1 MLVVVRQEWV
11 GKGGSIIESGE
22 IGEGME
28 VQGFLLHLGKL
39 HYFKRVLYKTYFGHI
54 HQTTLP

>member
-1 MLVVVRQEWV
+1 MSQHRGMLVVVEQEWV
-11 GKGGSIIESGE
+11 GYGSSLIESGE

-39 HYFKRVLYKTYFGHI
+39 H
-54 HQTTLP
+54 